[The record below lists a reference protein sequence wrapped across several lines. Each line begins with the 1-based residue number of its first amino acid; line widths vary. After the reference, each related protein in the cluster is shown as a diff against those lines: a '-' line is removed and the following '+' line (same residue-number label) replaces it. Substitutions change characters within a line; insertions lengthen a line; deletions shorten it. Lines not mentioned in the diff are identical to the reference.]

1 MYFLRPH
8 ISTNKLTF
16 IQNEYPKI
24 PLPIG
29 NIAYRIVL
37 THLIEF
43 NHQSAVR
50 VEIDKVLLV
59 NTTKFMVNNDIKKV
73 FPPLLKLNT

>member
-1 MYFLRPH
+1 MYFLRPR

-16 IQNEYPKI
+16 IQNENPKI

-29 NIAYRIVL
+29 RGRIVL
-37 THLIEF
+37 TYLIEF